1 MFRYFG
7 VSLFRGLVMPEF
19 CREKASNSSSGSTS
33 LFWKG
38 MRPLLTN
45 ADFSFDLINVSRV
58 ADILANLNTK
68 KSAGPDELS
77 SKLLKVAALVIAGPL
92 TKLFNH
98 CVISS
103 AWPRQWKLCNVKPVY
118 KKVEETSKFNYCPI
132 SVLSAIPKVFEK
144 LKFEQLYRNFSPL
157 LFFMSGFLRGH
168 SCCIVPY
175 SN

>member
-1 MFRYFG
+1 MI
-7 VSLFRGLVMPEF
+7 LQ
-19 CREKASNSSSGSTS
+19 TS
-33 LFWKG
+33 QVLNLSRKVHFNK
-38 MRPLLTN
+38 L
-45 ADFSFDLINVSRV
+45 DFSFDLINVSRF

-118 KKVEETSKFNYCPI
+118 RKVEETSKFNYRPI
-132 SVLSAIPKVFEK
+132 SVLSAILEK

-157 LFFMSGFLRGH
+157 LIVFMSGFLRGH
-168 SCCIVPY
+168 SCCIVLY